1 MKYEI
6 SLTYAIFFR
15 LLLLKSISHK
25 KYYWFQSYKSIV
37 VVLSFFPKRYADI
50 FDLIIC
56 ILSFIKLI
64 DDFFFDKTN
73 HEVCFSLCR
82 AFQQARFVVMN
93 YYQNPFSFGIASC
106 QSKQPTFY
114 ISISQKLTNIQLLV
128 QTDILIKLLQQS
140 CYSMPL
146 IDCLWNY
153 QFHGN
158 LSETMI
164 IITGTCIRVRMIQ
177 HFKNQFLVTGKNR
190 SCK

>member
-1 MKYEI
+1 MPAKFFLYSFHI
-6 SLTYAIFFR
+6 LKKAIKANHKITLKPICKKKWNMRSHWRMQFFFAFFCWKVFLIR
-15 LLLLKSISHK
+15 STIGFKVINQL
-25 KYYWFQSYKSIV
+25 WFFC
-37 VVLSFFPKRYADI
+37 LFFPKRYADI

-128 QTDILIKLLQQS
+128 
-140 CYSMPL
+140 
-146 IDCLWNY
+146 
-153 QFHGN
+153 
-158 LSETMI
+158 
-164 IITGTCIRVRMIQ
+164 
-177 HFKNQFLVTGKNR
+177 
-190 SCK
+190 